1 MTNKVWTD
9 GPNKLMT
16 VGELAKGAVFTFYG
30 YDNVYM
36 ATDEYTD
43 GPDAKEQRKCVMLK
57 DGTIY
62 NIRRDKDMLPLRKG
76 QVVHIEQG
84 A

>member
-9 GPNKLMT
+9 GPTKHMT
-16 VGELAKGAVFTFYG
+16 VGELAKGTVFTFYG

-36 ATDEYTD
+36 ATDEYND
-43 GPDAKEQRKCVMLK
+43 GPDAKERKCVMLK
-57 DGTIY
+57 NGTIY
-62 NIRRDKDMLPLRKG
+62 NIRRDKEMMPLQKG

-84 A
+84 E